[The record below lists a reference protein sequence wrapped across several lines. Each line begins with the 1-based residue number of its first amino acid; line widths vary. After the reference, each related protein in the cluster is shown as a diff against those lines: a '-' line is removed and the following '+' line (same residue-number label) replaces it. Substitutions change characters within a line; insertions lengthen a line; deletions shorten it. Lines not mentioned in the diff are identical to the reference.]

1 MVEDEKWMRRCL
13 QLARCGEQGAAPNP
27 MVGAVVVHDGKI
39 IGEGFHAC
47 CGKSHAEVNAI
58 AAVSHPEW
66 LRESRLY
73 VSLEPCAHYG
83 RTPPCA
89 RLIIEKGIPEV
100 VVGMVDPF
108 CKVNGAGIRMLREAG
123 VKVRTGVLEAECRSL
138 NRKFIVSQL
147 CGRPYVL
154 LKWAQSA
161 DGFMAPEL
169 QPEGKVFVSS
179 PYTQIGIHHL
189 RTLNQAI
196 LVGRNTAMADNPSL
210 TARRWY
216 GNNPLR
222 IVLDRNGVLPASLHL
237 FDGRVPT
244 LVVGEHDNE
253 ERCKSSNYTF
263 LHVDYSRDVLP
274 QILKHLKDSG
284 IQSLLVEGG
293 RQVLDS
299 FLAAGMWDEAQVEIG
314 RTCFHGGLQA
324 PCLPQNA
331 TVRVSQNFGHTFLHY
346 EHIDKLT

>member
-27 MVGAVVVHDGKI
+27 MVGAVIVRNGKI

-58 AAVSHPEW
+58 AAVRHPEW
-66 LRESRLY
+66 LRDSCLY

-100 VVGMVDPF
+100 VVGMIDPF
-108 CKVNGAGIRMLREAG
+108 SKVNGAGIRMLREAG
-123 VKVRTGVLEAECRSL
+123 VKVRTGILEAECRAL
-138 NRKFIVSQL
+138 NRKFIVSQTFS
-147 CGRPYVL
+147 RPYVL

-161 DGFMAPEL
+161 DGFMAPEQ
-169 QPEGKVFVSS
+169 QPGDKVFVSS
-179 PYTQIGIHHL
+179 PYTQIAIHHL

-196 LVGRNTAMADNPSL
+196 LVGRNTATADNPSL

-216 GNNPLR
+216 GNDPLR
-222 IVLDRNGVLPASLHL
+222 IVLDRNGLLPSGLHL

-253 ERCKSSNYTF
+253 ARRKSSSYSF
-263 LHVDYSRDVLP
+263 LQVDYGRDVLP
-274 QILKHLKDSG
+274 QILAHLKDRG

-314 RTCFHGGLQA
+314 RSCFHGGLQA
-324 PCLPQNA
+324 PCLPRNA
-331 TVRVSQNFGHTFLHY
+331 SVRVSQKFGHTFLHY
-346 EHIDKLT
+346 EHIHQP